1 MRRLLKENGLSLFF
15 LALFLVVL
23 VLQAIAGHA
32 AYNNEQLDHGAEAIS
47 LARYVTTSEF
57 GNAVMENWQSEY
69 LQF

>member
-32 AYNNEQLDHGAEAIS
+32 AYNNEQLDHGVPRPLVAVRA
-47 LARYVTTSEF
+47 TSRPRSS
-57 GNAVMENWQSEY
+57 ATR
-69 LQF
+69 